1 MKQLIL
7 NKVYSSVDN
16 YEKLIDNSMKEL
28 EFDSSKNRHKILEIC
43 HVGKFLM
50 FFENQ
55 FQIEKLSEEPD
66 FIIANKNYRIGL
78 EHQMIIDKKSKEK
91 EGFFEN
97 LCKLAE
103 KELRKDKNLPN
114 FLANIYVHPYFNG
127 KIKDKQ
133 KLINEI
139 CRLVKLQ
146 IQTDEIPG
154 NDFIDN
160 IITMK
165 HSRISLCSNM
175 GAWWQKEITEEFII
189 DAIKKKE
196 KKIENYLTNIM
207 APQWLLIVIGGVGES
222 SYRMGDNFN
231 MTIET
236 KFDKVFVLEDFYTKL
251 FEIK

>member
-7 NKVYSSVDN
+7 NKEYSTVEN
-16 YEKLIDNSMKEL
+16 YERLIDNSMSEV
-28 EFDSSKNRHKILEIC
+28 EIDSPKNRHKILEIC

-55 FQIEKLSEEPD
+55 FKIEKLREEPD
-66 FIIANKNYRIGL
+66 FIIANENIRIGL
-78 EHQMIIDKKSKEK
+78 EHQMILDKKSKEI

-103 KELRKDKNLPN
+103 NELRKDKNLSN
-114 FLANIYVHPYFNG
+114 FLANIYIQPHFNL

-133 KLINEI
+133 KLISEI

-146 IQTDEIPG
+146 IQTEEIPE
-154 NDFIDN
+154 NDIIDS
-160 IITMK
+160 IITMP

-175 GAWWQKEITEEFII
+175 GAWWQKEINEELII

-196 KKIENYLTNIM
+196 EKIENYLKNIM

-222 SYRMGDNFN
+222 SYRMRENFN
-231 MTIET
+231 MTVES
-236 KFDKVFVLEDFYTKL
+236 KFDKVYILEDFATNLYELK
-251 FEIK
+251 

>member
-7 NKVYSSVDN
+7 NREYSSVDN
-16 YEKLIDNSMKEL
+16 YERLIDNSIKGL
-28 EFDSSKNRHKILEIC
+28 KVDSSKNRQKILEIC

-55 FQIEKLSEEPD
+55 YQIEKISEEPD
-66 FIIANKNYRIGL
+66 FIIASKNERIGL

-103 KELRKDKNLPN
+103 KELREDKSLPN
-114 FLANIYVHPYFNG
+114 FLANIYAHPYFNG

-133 KLINEI
+133 KIKNEI

-146 IQTDEIPG
+146 IQTGEIPE
-154 NDFIDN
+154 NDFIDR
-160 IITMK
+160 IMTMN
-165 HSRISLCSNM
+165 HSKISLCSNM
-175 GAWWQKEITEEFII
+175 GAWWQKEIKEEYIF

-196 KKIENYLTNIM
+196 EKIKNYMSNIL
-207 APQWLLIVIGGVGES
+207 APQWLLLVIGGVGES
-222 SYRMGDNFN
+222 SYRMVENFN
-231 MTIET
+231 MTVET
-236 KFDKVFVLEDFYTKL
+236 KFDKVYVLEDFYTTL
-251 FEIK
+251 FELK